1 MIRSTLIRELLIW
14 AGMIWAVMYRAGRTK
29 FFGLFVLLVN
39 MLAWGTISLADD
51 GARVQE
57 QFQAAQAKFESAQS
71 PADFLETAKMFES
84 ILGQGIE
91 SGVVRFNL
99 GNAYFRANEFGL
111 SILNYRKA
119 NLLMPTNPYVQ
130 ANLEQA
136 ISLSPGRLPGG
147 SGTGWKNFLFWSDWL
162 TPSAKIWVGSVGMST
177 VAVISLLS
185 VWLRMAWLRIGG
197 IAVFLLSG
205 LILWDAWK
213 VQQEIEHS
221 KLGVVVAETVA
232 RKGTGD
238 DYAPAFDQPLRDG
251 AEFTVLSETSN
262 WTFGRFEGVG
272 DGWIR
277 NEFVAR

>member
-1 MIRSTLIRELLIW
+1 ML
-14 AGMIWAVMYRAGRTK
+14 RADRIGL
-29 FFGLFVLLVN
+29 FGLFVLLVN
-39 MLAWGTISLADD
+39 MASWRTSCLADEVP
-51 GARVQE
+51 GVQE

-71 PADFLETAKMFES
+71 PADFLETAKMFEG
-84 ILGQGIE
+84 ILGKGIE

-99 GNAYFRANEFGL
+99 GNAYFRANEFGR

-119 NLLMPTNPYVQ
+119 KLLMPTNPYVQ

-162 TPSAKIWVGSVGMST
+162 TPSAKTWVGSVGMSS
-177 VAVISLLS
+177 VAVIGLLS
-185 VWLRMAWLRIGG
+185 VWFRMAWLRFGG
-197 IAVFLLSG
+197 IAIFLLSG
-205 LILWDAWK
+205 LILWDAWS
-213 VQQEIEHS
+213 VQQEIGHS
-221 KLGVVVAETVA
+221 RLGVIVAETVA

>member
-1 MIRSTLIRELLIW
+1 MIRSRLMRALWIR
-14 AGMIWAVMYRAGRTK
+14 AAMFRAGRIRL
-29 FFGLFVLLVN
+29 FSLFVLLVN
-39 MLAWGTISLADD
+39 MAAWGTSCLADEVS
-51 GARVQE
+51 GVQE
-57 QFQAAQAKFESAQS
+57 QFQAAQTKFESAQS
-71 PADFLETAKMFES
+71 PEDFLETAKMFEG

-99 GNAYFRANEFGL
+99 GNAYFRANEFGR

-119 NLLMPTNPYVQ
+119 KLLMPTNPYVQ

-147 SGTGWKNFLFWSDWL
+147 SSPGWKNFLFWSDWL
-162 TPSAKIWVGSVGMST
+162 TPSAKIWVGSVGMSA
-177 VAVISLLS
+177 VAVIGLLA
-185 VWLRMAWLRIGG
+185 VWLRMAWLRLIGAA
-197 IAVFLLSG
+197 IFLFSCL
-205 LILWDAWK
+205 LLWDAWN
-213 VQQEIEHS
+213 VQHEIEHS
-221 KLGVVVAETVA
+221 RLGVVVAETVA

-251 AEFTVLSETSN
+251 AEFMVLSETSN

-277 NEFVAR
+277 SEFVAR

>member
-1 MIRSTLIRELLIW
+1 MIRAVLIRVFWIRL
-14 AGMIWAVMYRAGRTK
+14 
-29 FFGLFVLLVN
+29 FGLLVLL
-39 MLAWGTISLADD
+39 ASSATSRTSCLADEMS
-51 GARVQE
+51 RVQE
-57 QFQAAQAKFESAQS
+57 QFQTAQAKFETAQS
-71 PADFLETAKMFES
+71 PNDFLETARMFES

-99 GNAYFRANEFGL
+99 GNAYFRANEFGR

-119 NLLMPTNPYVQ
+119 KLLMPSNPYVQ

-136 ISLSPGRLPGG
+136 IALSPGRLPGG
-147 SGTGWKNFLFWSDWL
+147 SRPGWKNFLFWSDWL
-162 TPSAKIWVGSVGMST
+162 TPSSKIWVGSIGMSS
-177 VAVISLLS
+177 VAVIVLLA
-185 VWLRMAWLRIGG
+185 VWLKISWLRLGG
-197 IAVFLLSG
+197 VAIFLASCLV
-205 LILWDAWK
+205 LWDAWN

-221 KLGVVVAETVA
+221 RLGVVVAETVA
-232 RKGTGD
+232 RKGTGE

-251 AEFTVLSETSN
+251 AEFIVLSETSN

>member
-1 MIRSTLIRELLIW
+1 M
-14 AGMIWAVMYRAGRTK
+14 A
-29 FFGLFVLLVN
+29 
-39 MLAWGTISLADD
+39 AWDASCLADE
-51 GARVQE
+51 GSRVQE
-57 QFQAAQAKFESAQS
+57 QFQVAQAKFESAQS
-71 PADFLETAKMFES
+71 PADFLETAKMFEG

-99 GNAYFRANEFGL
+99 GNAYFRANEFGR

-119 NLLMPTNPYVQ
+119 KLLMPTNPYVQ

-162 TPSAKIWVGSVGMST
+162 TPSAKIWVGILGMST
-177 VAVISLLS
+177 VATIGLLS
-185 VWLRMAWLRIGG
+185 VWLRMAWLRLGCVAI
-197 IAVFLLSG
+197 FLLSG
-205 LILWDAWK
+205 LILWDAWN
-213 VQQEIEHS
+213 VQQEIAHS
-221 KLGVVVAETVA
+221 RLGVIVAETVA

-251 AEFTVLSETSN
+251 AEFMVLSETSN

>member
-1 MIRSTLIRELLIW
+1 MIRSRLIRDLSIWALLIS
-14 AGMIWAVMYRAGRTK
+14 AAMYRAGRT
-29 FFGLFVLLVN
+29 GLFVLLVN
-39 MLAWGTISLADD
+39 MAAWGASCLADEVS
-51 GARVQE
+51 GVQE
-57 QFQAAQAKFESAQS
+57 QFQAAQAQFESAQS
-71 PADFLETAKMFES
+71 PAEFLEAAKVFEG

-99 GNAYFRANEFGL
+99 GNAYFRANEFGR

-119 NLLMPTNPYVQ
+119 NLLMPNNPYVR

-147 SGTGWKNFLFWSDWL
+147 SETSWKNFLFWSDWL
-162 TPSAKIWVGSVGMST
+162 TPSAKIWVGVLGMST
-177 VAVISLLS
+177 VAIIGLLS
-185 VWLRMAWLRIGG
+185 VWLRMAWLRLGCVAI
-197 IAVFLLSG
+197 FLLSG
-205 LILWDAWK
+205 LILWDAWN
-213 VQQEIEHS
+213 VQQEIAHS
-221 KLGVVVAETVA
+221 RLGVIVAETVA

-251 AEFTVLSETSN
+251 AEFMVLSETSN

>member
-1 MIRSTLIRELLIW
+1 MIPSRLIRALLIR
-14 AGMIWAVMYRAGRTK
+14 AAMFRAGRIRL
-29 FFGLFVLLVN
+29 FCLFVLLVN
-39 MLAWGTISLADD
+39 MASWGTSCLADD
-51 GARVQE
+51 ASGVQE
-57 QFQAAQAKFESAQS
+57 QFQAAQAKFETAQS
-71 PADFLETAKMFES
+71 PADFLETAKMFEG

-99 GNAYFRANEFGL
+99 GNAYFRANEFGR

-119 NLLMPTNPYVQ
+119 KLLMPTNPYVQ

-162 TPSAKIWVGSVGMST
+162 TPSAKIWIGSVGMST
-177 VAVISLLS
+177 VAVISLLA
-185 VWLRMAWLRIGG
+185 VWFRMPWLRIGG
-197 IAVFLLSG
+197 IAMFLLSG
-205 LILWDAWK
+205 LILWDAWN

-221 KLGVVVAETVA
+221 RLGVVVAETVA

-251 AEFTVLSETSN
+251 AEFMVLSETSN

-277 NEFVAR
+277 SEFVAR

>member
-1 MIRSTLIRELLIW
+1 MIRSNLNRALLIRPALFRDCWLRL
-14 AGMIWAVMYRAGRTK
+14 VSC
-29 FFGLFVLLVN
+29 FVLFASSA
-39 MLAWGTISLADD
+39 AWCTSCLADEMTQ
-51 GARVQE
+51 AHE
-57 QFQAAQAKFESAQS
+57 QFQTAQAKFETAQS
-71 PADFLETAKMFES
+71 PDDFLETARMFES

-99 GNAYFRANEFGL
+99 GNAYFRANEFGR

-119 NLLMPTNPYVQ
+119 KLLMPSNPYVQ

-136 ISLSPGRLPGG
+136 LSLSPGRLPGG
-147 SGTGWKNFLFWSDWL
+147 SSPGWKNFLFWSDWL
-162 TPSAKIWVGSVGMST
+162 TPSAKIWVGSVGLSS
-177 VAVISLLS
+177 VAVIILLS
-185 VWLRMAWLRIGG
+185 VWLRLSWLWLSGVAI
-197 IAVFLLSG
+197 FLLSC
-205 LILWDAWK
+205 LVLWDAWN

-221 KLGVVVAETVA
+221 RLGVVVAETVA

-251 AEFTVLSETSN
+251 AEFMVLSETSN

>member
-1 MIRSTLIRELLIW
+1 MIRSITICDWMIRSTLFRVGWLRL
-14 AGMIWAVMYRAGRTK
+14 
-29 FFGLFVLLVN
+29 FGLLVLLAN
-39 MLAWGTISLADD
+39 MTAWGTNCSADEMS
-51 GARVQE
+51 RVQE
-57 QFQAAQAKFESAQS
+57 QFQAAQAKFETAQS

-99 GNAYFRANEFGL
+99 GNAYFRANEFGR

-119 NLLMPTNPYVQ
+119 KLLMPSNTYVQ

-136 ISLSPGRLPGG
+136 ISLSPGRLPGD
-147 SGTGWKNFLFWSDWL
+147 SKPVWKNFLFWSDWL
-162 TPSAKIWVGSVGMST
+162 TPSAKIWVGSFALST
-177 VAVISLLS
+177 VAIISLLA
-185 VWLRMAWLRIGG
+185 VWLRKPWLRIGG
-197 IAVFLLSG
+197 IAIFLLSG
-205 LILWDAWK
+205 LILWDAWNL
-213 VQQEIEHS
+213 QQEIEHS

-251 AEFTVLSETSN
+251 AEFMILSETSN

>member
-1 MIRSTLIRELLIW
+1 MRALLIR
-14 AGMIWAVMYRAGRTK
+14 AAMFRAGRIRL
-29 FFGLFVLLVN
+29 FSLFVLLVN
-39 MLAWGTISLADD
+39 MAAWGTSCLADEVS
-51 GARVQE
+51 GVQE
-57 QFQAAQAKFESAQS
+57 QFQAAQTKFESAQS
-71 PADFLETAKMFES
+71 PEDFLETAKMFEG

-99 GNAYFRANEFGL
+99 GNAYFRANEFGR

-119 NLLMPTNPYVQ
+119 KLLMPTNPYVQ

-147 SGTGWKNFLFWSDWL
+147 SSPGWKNFLFWSDWL
-162 TPSAKIWVGSVGMST
+162 TPSAKIWVGSVGMSA
-177 VAVISLLS
+177 VAVIGLLA
-185 VWLRMAWLRIGG
+185 VWLRMAWLRLIGAA
-197 IAVFLLSG
+197 IFLFSCL
-205 LILWDAWK
+205 LLWDAWN
-213 VQQEIEHS
+213 VQHEIEHS
-221 KLGVVVAETVA
+221 RLGVVVAETVA

-251 AEFTVLSETSN
+251 AEFMVLSETSN

-277 NEFVAR
+277 SEFVAR

>member
-1 MIRSTLIRELLIW
+1 MIRSRMLRDLLIRALLIW
-14 AGMIWAVMYRAGRTK
+14 AAMFRASRIRL
-29 FFGLFVLLVN
+29 FCLFVLLVN
-39 MLAWGTISLADD
+39 MAAWGTSCLADD
-51 GARVQE
+51 VFGVQE
-57 QFQAAQAKFESAQS
+57 QFQAAQAKFETAQS
-71 PADFLETAKMFES
+71 PADFLETAKMFEG

-99 GNAYFRANEFGL
+99 GNAYFRANEFGR

-119 NLLMPTNPYVQ
+119 KLLMPTNPYVQ

-162 TPSAKIWVGSVGMST
+162 TPSAKIWIGSVGMST
-177 VAVISLLS
+177 VAVISLLA
-185 VWLRMAWLRIGG
+185 VWFRMPWLRIGG
-197 IAVFLLSG
+197 IAMFLLSG
-205 LILWDAWK
+205 LILWDAWN

-221 KLGVVVAETVA
+221 RLGVVVAETVA

-251 AEFTVLSETSN
+251 AEFMVLSETSN